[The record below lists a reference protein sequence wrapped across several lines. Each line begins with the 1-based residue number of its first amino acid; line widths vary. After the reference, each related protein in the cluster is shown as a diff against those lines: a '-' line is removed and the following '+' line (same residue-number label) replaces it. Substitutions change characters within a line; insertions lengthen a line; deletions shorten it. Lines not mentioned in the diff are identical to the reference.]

1 MGFYV
6 DENGNVVDESK
17 SVKETYT
24 GKSLSSGALSFA
36 KVFGWMFLFLAITA
50 LVSVGTAFLY
60 TLLPS
65 ESGVFTEK
73 SAMVIIGVTI
83 ASGLA
88 ALILNLVLTF
98 VFLKGRHSILI
109 PTILYSTAMGITF
122 GILTLVVP
130 LYILGI
136 AFGGTALV
144 FGFMA
149 LLAVLTKGKVGPVGL
164 VGFSLLFGV
173 IFMSLI
179 CMIVSFFVNS
189 QTIIMLMW
197 IISLVY
203 LIALLFIT
211 MFDIANIKRI
221 TEDGE
226 VSDNLSMYCAVVLY
240 TDFIRI
246 FIRLVILLLK
256 IFARRSS

>member
-6 DENGNVVDESK
+6 DENGNVVEESK
-17 SVKETYT
+17 SVDAKKE
-24 GKSLSSGALSFA
+24 KKFASSGALSFA
-36 KVFGWMFLFLAITA
+36 KVFAYMFLFLAITA

-60 TLLPS
+60 TLLPT
-65 ESGVFTEK
+65 EGGMFTDT
-73 SAMVIIGVTI
+73 SVITIIVVTI
-83 ASGLA
+83 VAGIT
-88 ALILNLVLTF
+88 ALILNLVLSL
-98 VFLKGRHSILI
+98 VFLRGRHSILI
-109 PTILYSTAMGITF
+109 PTIIYSVAMGVTF
-122 GILTLVVP
+122 AIITLVVP

-136 AFGGTALV
+136 AFGGTALI

-149 LLAVLTKGKVGPVGL
+149 LLAILTKGKVGPVGL

-173 IFMSLI
+173 FFMSII
-179 CMIVSFFVNS
+179 CMIVSLFVND
-189 QTIIMLMW
+189 QMIVMMMW

-203 LIALLFIT
+203 FLALLFIT

-221 TEDGE
+221 TENGD

-246 FIRLVILLLK
+246 FLRLVIFLLR